1 MAIIVE
7 HDKRKHEILQKSL
20 DVFIDEGY
28 EDATFQKIA
37 DRCGITRTTLYIYFK
52 NKHEIFL
59 GSIRELLSQLEMTLK
74 VVILDKELSPEKKL
88 RRTLKTI
95 VDQFENNVK
104 LFSVLLN
111 YLLQLKKSGV
121 DTNQR
126 VRRRIIRVRHL
137 LSNIIIEGINKGDF
151 KDCNVK
157 DMNELLYSLME
168 SAIFRISVLNL
179 TDMSDTRLAM
189 NAVVDSLLKR

>member
-59 GSIRELLSQLEMTLK
+59 GSIKELLGQLERYLK
-74 VVILDKELSPEKKL
+74 SIIFDKALSAEQAMRSILM
-88 RRTLKTI
+88 TI
-95 VDQFENNVK
+95 VDQFENNLK

-111 YLLQLKKSGV
+111 YLLQLKKSGI

-126 VRRRIIRVRHL
+126 VRRRIIRLRHL
-137 LSNIIIEGINKGDF
+137 LSNIIIRGIENGEF

-157 DMNELLYSLME
+157 DINELLYSLME
-168 SAIFRISVLNL
+168 SAIFRVSVLNL
-179 TDMSDTRLAM
+179 TDMTDIRCAM
-189 NAVVDSLLKR
+189 NTVVNNMLIK

>member
-59 GSIRELLSQLEMTLK
+59 GSIKELLSQLEITLK
-74 VVILDKELSPEKKL
+74 LIILDKDLSSEQKM
-88 RRTLKTI
+88 RRTLKLI

-121 DTNQR
+121 DTNQK

-137 LSNIIIEGINKGDF
+137 LSSILIDGINRGEF
-151 KDCNVK
+151 KQCTVK
-157 DMNELLYSLME
+157 DINELLYSLME

-189 NAVVDSLLKR
+189 NAVIDSLLV

>member
-59 GSIRELLSQLEMTLK
+59 GSIRELLSELEQNLKTTIFDKTLTS
-74 VVILDKELSPEKKL
+74 EEKL
-88 RRTLKTI
+88 RNTLKTI
-95 VDQFENNVK
+95 VDQSESNLK

-137 LSNIIIEGINKGDF
+137 LSNIIIEGIKNGQF

-157 DMNELLYSLME
+157 DMNEMFYSLME
-168 SAIFRISVLNL
+168 SAIFRMSVLGV
-179 TDMSDTRLAM
+179 TDMTDIRCAM
-189 NAVVDSLLKR
+189 NAVVDNMLV

>member
-59 GSIRELLSQLEMTLK
+59 GSIKELLSQLEISLK
-74 VVILDKELSPEKKL
+74 LIILDKDLSSEQKM
-88 RRTLKTI
+88 RRTLKLI

-121 DTNQR
+121 DTNQK

-137 LSNIIIEGINKGDF
+137 LSSILIDGINKGEF
-151 KDCNVK
+151 KQCNVK
-157 DMNELLYSLME
+157 DINELLYSLME

-179 TDMSDTRLAM
+179 TDMSDIRLAM
-189 NAVVDSLLKR
+189 NAVIDSLLI

>member
-59 GSIRELLSQLEMTLK
+59 GSIKELLSQLEITLK
-74 VVILDKELSPEKKL
+74 LVILDKDLSSEQKM
-88 RRTLKTI
+88 RRTLKLI
-95 VDQFENNVK
+95 VDQFENNIK

-126 VRRRIIRVRHL
+126 VRRRIIRLRHL
-137 LSNIIIEGINKGDF
+137 LSSILIDGINKGEF
-151 KDCNVK
+151 KQCTVK
-157 DMNELLYSLME
+157 DINELLYSLME

-189 NAVVDSLLKR
+189 NAVVDSLLD

>member
-74 VVILDKELSPEKKL
+74 IVILDKELSPEKKL

-189 NAVVDSLLKR
+189 NAVVDSLLKK